1 MNQEYFIFNITRP
14 LRPWR
19 EQSLSQSRI
28 KNPESKIT
36 SSSNPLLLALTLSLL
51 SSFTS
56 FAWDDD
62 DDTGSKPFH
71 RSNYNQQSSANDYGY
86 KNNYQA
92 SSANDYGYKN
102 PYQSKIQHQESRIT
116 PTSTID
122 FGGPKRLAQADD
134 DNDSKPF
141 HQSTRERVPQPRGNI
156 QNSANDYDYD
166 APKKLD
172 SLHVSTIEESV
183 ALRDRESREMMAE
196 SQRSFER
203 QEAQQEKSRAQMAK
217 QQEIYNKMDREEG
230 EMAEFLGGVYKAK
243 FGATTGHNS
252 AITSDGYV
260 FRSGNNFV
268 TPKGIY
274 TKTGNTYA
282 GPGSFTTQTGTLFFG
297 NESTTIQAGGAY
309 FSEGKS
315 GFIVAPNTR
324 NTSTWRTR

>member
-1 MNQEYFIFNITRP
+1 MNQKFVGVTAFA
-14 LRPWR
+14 
-19 EQSLSQSRI
+19 
-28 KNPESKIT
+28 
-36 SSSNPLLLALTLSLL
+36 LLLSALNAS
-51 SSFTS
+51 
-56 FAWDDD
+56 AWDDD
-62 DDTGSKPFH
+62 DTDSKPFH
-71 RSNYNQQSSANDYGY
+71 QSRIQNQESRIAP
-86 KNNYQA
+86 A
-92 SSANDYGYKN
+92 SANDYGYKN
-102 PYQSKIQHQESRIT
+102 PYQQN
-116 PTSTID
+116 STHRSSAID
-122 FGGPKRLAQADD
+122 FSGPKRLAQADD
-134 DNDSKPF
+134 DTDSNPF
-141 HQSTRERVPQPRGNI
+141 SQSTRERVPQPRGSIKN
-156 QNSANDYDYD
+156 
-166 APKKLD
+166 PR
-172 SLHVSTIEESV
+172 ESV
-183 ALRDRESREMMAE
+183 SRERGAESKITLNTIQESIALRDRESREMMAD

-315 GFIVAPNTR
+315 GFIVSP

>member
-1 MNQEYFIFNITRP
+1 MNSLILKTLRSPASAPRP
-14 LRPWR
+14 ASGL
-19 EQSLSQSRI
+19 
-28 KNPESKIT
+28 
-36 SSSNPLLLALTLSLL
+36 NPLLLLLTLSLL

-56 FAWDDD
+56 YAWDDD
-62 DDTGSKPFH
+62 DDT
-71 RSNYNQQSSANDYGY
+71 DYGY
-86 KNNYQA
+86 KNPYQSRIQNQESRITPT
-92 SSANDYGYKN
+92 SSIDYGYKN

-141 HQSTRERVPQPRGNI
+141 HQSNI
-156 QNSANDYDYD
+156 QNKESKITLN
-166 APKKLD
+166 
-172 SLHVSTIEESV
+172 TIEESV

-196 SQRSFER
+196 SQRRFEK
-203 QEAQQEKSRAQMAK
+203 QEADQEKSRAQMAK
-217 QQEIYNKMDREEG
+217 QQEIYDKMDREEG

-252 AITSDGYV
+252 AVTTDGYV
-260 FRSGNNFV
+260 YRSGDTFV

-315 GFIVAPNTR
+315 GFIVSP

>member
-1 MNQEYFIFNITRP
+1 MH
-14 LRPWR
+14 
-19 EQSLSQSRI
+19 
-28 KNPESKIT
+28 
-36 SSSNPLLLALTLSLL
+36 PLLFCIGVLATCSPCL
-51 SSFTS
+51 
-56 FAWDDD
+56 AWDDD
-62 DDTGSKPFH
+62 DDESKPFH
-71 RSNYNQQSSANDYGY
+71 QSNYNQQSSANDYGY
-86 KNNYQA
+86 KNKYQA
-92 SSANDYGYKN
+92 NSTRRTSA
-102 PYQSKIQHQESRIT
+102 
-116 PTSTID
+116 ID
-122 FGGPKRLAQADD
+122 FGGPKRLAQADED
-134 DNDSKPF
+134 VYSIKQPS
-141 HQSTRERVPQPRGNI
+141 QPQQAYQASRVRALHVDTI
-156 QNSANDYDYD
+156 QEAND
-166 APKKLD
+166 KR
-172 SLHVSTIEESV
+172 SLRNEE
-183 ALRDRESREMMAE
+183 LMAE

-315 GFIVAPNTR
+315 GFIVAPNSR

>member
-1 MNQEYFIFNITRP
+1 MPIILT
-14 LRPWR
+14 
-19 EQSLSQSRI
+19 
-28 KNPESKIT
+28 
-36 SSSNPLLLALTLSLL
+36 LLLVSP
-51 SSFTS
+51 S

-62 DDTGSKPFH
+62 DDTDSKPFH
-71 RSNYNQQSSANDYGY
+71 RSSYNQQSSAIDYGY
-86 KNNYQA
+86 KNNNQQN
-92 SSANDYGYKN
+92 SSIDYGYKN
-102 PYQSKIQHQESRIT
+102 PYQVN
-116 PTSTID
+116 STHRSSAID

-134 DNDSKPF
+134 DNDHGYKNPY
-141 HQSTRERVPQPRGNI
+141 QSNI
-156 QNSANDYDYD
+156 QNNQSKITYTSPQQAYE
-166 APKKLD
+166 ATRVRA
-172 SLHVSTIEESV
+172 LHVSTVDESV
-183 ALRDRESREMMAE
+183 ALRDRESKEIMAE

-203 QEAQQEKSRAQMAK
+203 QEAQQEKSRTQMAK
-217 QQEIYNKMDREEG
+217 QQEIYDKMDREES

-243 FGATTGHNS
+243 FGATTGRNS
-252 AITSDGYV
+252 AVTTEGYV

-315 GFIVAPNTR
+315 GFIVSP

>member
-1 MNQEYFIFNITRP
+1 MHP
-14 LRPWR
+14 LVFC
-19 EQSLSQSRI
+19 I
-28 KNPESKIT
+28 GV
-36 SSSNPLLLALTLSLL
+36 LAACSPCL
-51 SSFTS
+51 
-56 FAWDDD
+56 AWDDD
-62 DDTGSKPFH
+62 DDDSKPFQQ
-71 RSNYNQQSSANDYGY
+71 SNYNQRNSA
-86 KNNYQA
+86 
-92 SSANDYGYKN
+92 SDYGYKN
-102 PYQSKIQHQESRIT
+102 PYQANSTRR
-116 PTSTID
+116 TSAID
-122 FGGPKRLAQADD
+122 FGGPKRLAQAEEDGY
-134 DNDSKPF
+134 SIKQPS
-141 HQSTRERVPQPRGNI
+141 QPQQTYETTRVR
-156 QNSANDYDYD
+156 A
-166 APKKLD
+166 
-172 SLHVSTIEESV
+172 LHVDTVQESV

-230 EMAEFLGGVYKAK
+230 EMAEFLGGVYKAR

-315 GFIVAPNTR
+315 GFIVSP